1 VVLPLRATTWIRRG
15 LAPVLGALAD
25 DVPPLVALHHV
36 GRTSGRRYR
45 TPVLAFLTP
54 RGVVIA
60 LTYGP
65 RVQWLRNVEAAN
77 GARMVRAR
85 RVLVLAEPRRLHG
98 VAGAVLVPAWT
109 RAALRLLRV
118 DEFVELELVREL
130 PAGTGASPTQ
140 RA

>member
-1 VVLPLRATTWIRRG
+1 VVLPLHPTAAVRRA
-15 LAPVLGALAD
+15 LNPVLGAFAD

-45 TPVLAFLTP
+45 TPVLAFPTA

-65 RVQWLRNVEAAN
+65 GVQWLRNVEAAG

-85 RVLVLAEPRRLHG
+85 HVLVLAEPVRIHG
-98 VAGAVLVPAWT
+98 DAGARLVPAWT
-109 RAALRLLRV
+109 RTALRALHV
-118 DEFVELELVREL
+118 DEFVELAVVRE
-130 PAGTGASPTQ
+130 A

>member
-1 VVLPLRATTWIRRG
+1 MVLPLHATAAVRRV
-15 LAPVLGALAD
+15 LNPVLGAVAD

-45 TPVLAFLTP
+45 TPVLAFRTP
-54 RGVVIA
+54 RGVVVA

-65 RVQWLRNVEAAN
+65 GVQWLRNVEAAG

-85 RVLVLAEPRRLHG
+85 RVLVLADPVRLHG
-98 VAGAVLVPAWT
+98 AQGAALVPGWT
-109 RAALRLLRV
+109 RSALRLLRV
-118 DEFVELELVREL
+118 DEFVELAVVRD
-130 PAGTGASPTQ
+130 A